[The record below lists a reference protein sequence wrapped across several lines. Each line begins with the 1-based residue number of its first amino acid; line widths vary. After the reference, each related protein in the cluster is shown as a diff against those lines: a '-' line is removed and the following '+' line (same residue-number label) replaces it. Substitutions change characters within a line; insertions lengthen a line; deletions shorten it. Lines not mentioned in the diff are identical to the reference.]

1 MNPNNSKNIK
11 IGRISEIRKNSY
23 TIRFEGEE
31 LPAKLKG
38 SFYESESPDFPVVG
52 DYVDFEYN
60 HMGDSV
66 ILTVKE
72 RKSFLKRPDQ
82 SKTGVMQ
89 NMVANADYTFIV
101 TSLNEDYSYNRIAR
115 YASVALQGNSL
126 PVVVL
131 TKSDLC
137 SNVGR
142 YIREVETISD
152 KVRVHAV
159 SAIYGIGLDELE
171 EYFKPGATVCFL
183 GSSGAGKSTLL
194 NAITGTEIMKTGA
207 VRESDST
214 GKHTT
219 THRQLIELENGAFI
233 IDTPGMREIGMAEAQ
248 EGIDDTFEDIRELE
262 CRCKFSDCR
271 HETEPGCAIKA
282 AFLSGELSEERYR
295 LYKNLSAENT
305 RNYAKK
311 KEISKWHKAYVKY
324 GILKE

>member
-1 MNPNNSKNIK
+1 MNPNNSKNLSL
-11 IGRISEIRKNSY
+11 GRISEIQKNSY
-23 TIRFEGEE
+23 TILFEGEE

-38 SFYESESPDFPVVG
+38 SFYEEEEADFPVVG
-52 DYVDFEYN
+52 DYVDFELN
-60 HMGDSV
+60 PAGDSV
-66 ILTVKE
+66 ILAIRE
-72 RKSFLKRPDQ
+72 RTSFLKRPDQ
-82 SKTGVMQ
+82 SKTRVMQ
-89 NMVANADYTFIV
+89 NMVANVDYTFIV

-115 YASVALQGNSL
+115 YASVVLQGNSL

-152 KVRVHAV
+152 KVRAHAV

-282 AFLSGELSEERYR
+282 ALKSGELSEERYR

-324 GILKE
+324 GILKG